1 MMMKFNNYYGIE
13 NLRVFFLQN
22 YGIIIIINL
31 IFINSSSCWSPSL
44 DDAFKACKMFMETSA
59 HRIRLFNYINT
70 KKRKI
75 PEALRSGLLYTNV

>member
-1 MMMKFNNYYGIE
+1 MGNYPGF
-13 NLRVFFLQN
+13 FFLQN

-75 PEALRSGLLYTNV
+75 PKALRSGLLYTNV